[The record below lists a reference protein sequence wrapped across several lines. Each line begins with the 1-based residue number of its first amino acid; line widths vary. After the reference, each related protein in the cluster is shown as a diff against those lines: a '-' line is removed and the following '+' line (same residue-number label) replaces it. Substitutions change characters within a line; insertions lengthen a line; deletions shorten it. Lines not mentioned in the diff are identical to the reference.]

1 MIHYSGKT
9 SAVNMLV
16 KYTVEDS
23 PSVIMVLLASRFK
36 CCSISKVFNSQ

>member
-23 PSVIMVLLASRFK
+23 PVIMVLLASRFK